1 MLREIKMEARTR
13 WLLGYILQ
21 YVILVLAFALCI
33 IVAYRAGGVRAA
45 KKYEDWKER
54 YVTEFLELEAAK
66 AAGAPIDPYQAQLD
80 DEAQELARVL
90 YGVRQN
96 STDDLRT
103 YCWCVLNRVDSP
115 DFPDTLADV
124 IGQPKQWMRYD
135 PDAPVLDDLFKIARS
150 ELDAWHTGTTRPC
163 GVEFVFM
170 NWSPT
175 EITLRDNWEDGS
187 RTHYWRAK

>member
-13 WLLGYILQ
+13 WLLGYVLQ

-54 YVTEFLELEAAK
+54 YVTEFLELEEAK

-80 DEAQELARVL
+80 AEAQELARVL
-90 YGVRQN
+90 YGVREN

-103 YCWCVLNRVDSP
+103 YCWCVFNRVDSP
-115 DFPDTLADV
+115 DFPETLAAV

-135 PDAPVLDDLFKIARS
+135 PEAPVLDDLFKIARS

>member
-1 MLREIKMEARTR
+1 M
-13 WLLGYILQ
+13 
-21 YVILVLAFALCI
+21 
-33 IVAYRAGGVRAA
+33 VAYRAGGVRAA

-80 DEAQELARVL
+80 AEAQELARVL
-90 YGVRQN
+90 YGVREN

-103 YCWCVLNRVDSP
+103 YCWCVFNRVDSP
-115 DFPDTLADV
+115 DFPETLDAV

-135 PDAPVLDDLFKIARS
+135 PEAPVLDDLFKIARS